1 MLKLKYVA
9 AAIIKEPGCPSCA
22 IGFLSQEQ
30 YTRDCVLRGAC
41 ILGIPGK
48 GERRAEVVY
57 HEYFGLEKA
66 IGMDELVI
74 FAAEN
79 GVDMP
84 RAQR

>member
-1 MLKLKYVA
+1 MLKLTYIA

-22 IGFLSQEQ
+22 IGFSSQEQ
-30 YTRDCVLRGAC
+30 YIRDCVLRGSC

-48 GERRAEVVY
+48 GERRAEVIY

-66 IGMDELVI
+66 IDTEELVI
-74 FAAEN
+74 FAIDN
-79 GVDMP
+79 GVDMS